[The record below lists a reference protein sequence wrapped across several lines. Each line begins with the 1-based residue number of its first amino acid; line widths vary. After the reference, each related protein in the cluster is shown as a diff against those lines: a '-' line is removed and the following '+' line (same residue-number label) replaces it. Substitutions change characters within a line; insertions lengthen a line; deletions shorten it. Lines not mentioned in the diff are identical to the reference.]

1 MKCLNW
7 PFGPFAV
14 SAVLLCNSA
23 AFGAEVL
30 DLDVALQKTYVAC
43 VGIDD
48 ELADLKKMAG
58 INTAVTGVGTG
69 LGAGATVVGLVKASK
84 DKRIEDL
91 ENRLP
96 NVRESYGQTSYDS
109 DDAAVR
115 LKAAWDA
122 NTGTTQTEIEK
133 LTKQSKSLGNW
144 RTGLMAGATAT
155 NIAGAA
161 IAGVSLKKGD
171 IQGRIDDCLTMV
183 SDLRNSIAK
192 AKTEGV
198 DVREA
203 QLIADACSG
212 YKGQDV
218 SKIQKQ
224 AKGSMISSS
233 VGATTGF
240 VGTITSAIANNDRTR
255 NDNTASGKQ
264 KEKNLNAA
272 SNVLAG
278 TTTAASATATVFNA
292 LQIGTIKRVAQVA
305 AECEGALK

>member
-7 PFGPFAV
+7 PFGLFAV
-14 SAVLLCNSA
+14 SVVLLCNSA
-23 AFGAEVL
+23 AFGTEVL

-43 VGIDD
+43 VGIDE

-122 NTGTTQTEIEK
+122 NTGTAQTEIEK

-155 NIAGAA
+155 NIAGAT

-171 IQGRIDDCLTMV
+171 IQGRIDDCLIVV

-192 AKTEGV
+192 AKTEGI

-203 QLIADACSG
+203 QLIADVCSG

-224 AKGSMISSS
+224 AKGSVISSS

-240 VGTITSAIANNDRTR
+240 VGTITSAVANNDRTR

-264 KEKNLNAA
+264 KEKNLNTA

-292 LQIGTIKRVAQVA
+292 LQISTIKRVAQVA

>member
-1 MKCLNW
+1 MKFLYT
-7 PFGPFAV
+7 FFAIISV
-14 SAVLLCNSA
+14 CFS

-30 DLDVALQKTYVAC
+30 DLDVALQKTYIAC

-58 INTAVTGVGTG
+58 INTAVTAVGTAAG
-69 LGAGATVVGLVKASK
+69 GAATVVGLVKASK
-84 DKRIEDL
+84 DKRIADL

-96 NVRESYGQTSYDS
+96 NVRESYGQTSYDV
-109 DDAAVR
+109 DDATVR
-115 LKAAWDA
+115 LKQAWA
-122 NTGTTQTEIEK
+122 TNTGTAQTEIEK

-161 IAGVSLKKGD
+161 IAGASLKKGD
-171 IQGRIDDCLTMV
+171 IQGRIDDCLATV
-183 SDLRNSIAK
+183 SDLRTSIAK
-192 AKTEGV
+192 AKTEGI

-203 QLIADACSG
+203 QSIADACSG
-212 YKGQDV
+212 YRGQDI

-224 AKGSMISSS
+224 AKGSLVSSS

-240 VGTITSAIANNDRTR
+240 VGTITSAVANTDKTR
-255 NDNTASGKQ
+255 NDNTDSGKQ
-264 KEKNLNAA
+264 KEKNLNTA

-278 TTTAASATATVFNA
+278 ATTVASGTATVFNA
-292 LQIGTIKRVAQVA
+292 LQISTIKNVAQTA